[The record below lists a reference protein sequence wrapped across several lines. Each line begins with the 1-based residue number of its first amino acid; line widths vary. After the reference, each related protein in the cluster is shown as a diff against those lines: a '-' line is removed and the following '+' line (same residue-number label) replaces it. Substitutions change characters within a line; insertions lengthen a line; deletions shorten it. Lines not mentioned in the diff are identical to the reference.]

1 MNSTDH
7 GVSDVVVYFAGLA
20 LPPGEGRGF
29 AEAGALKDSA
39 EFREQ
44 YGTPPESEGTGAA
57 YLRSLKHHA
66 AAPAVASPESAGSP
80 GPPSAADPAERRR
93 SPRHKCQGSVR
104 FRSEED
110 VVHTYGTLTDVSLH
124 GCYVEMMA
132 TSPVGTKVNMILE
145 VNDIRVE
152 VRGEVRVSYP
162 FLGMGIE
169 FTGLG
174 PGTQQAL
181 REITLSLLPHVN
193 AVTAPAESS
202 GAAAAEALLIPI
214 VTNPAAALGAIAN
227 HFQAATSL
235 SRQEFL
241 RLLQRSQSSR

>member
-1 MNSTDH
+1 M
-7 GVSDVVVYFAGLA
+7 
-20 LPPGEGRGF
+20 
-29 AEAGALKDSA
+29 KDSA
-39 EFREQ
+39 EFREH
-44 YGTPPESEGTGAA
+44 YGTAPEPDGTGAA
-57 YLRSLKHHA
+57 YLRSLKHYNA
-66 AAPAVASPESAGSP
+66 TAPVVASPASASASSP
-80 GPPSAADPAERRR
+80 QTGTDPAERRR

-145 VNDIRVE
+145 VNGIRAE

-174 PGTQQAL
+174 PDTEQAL

-193 AVTAPAESS
+193 AVSAPAEPGPTSPS
-202 GAAAAEALLIPI
+202 EPVLIPI
-214 VTNPAAALGAIAN
+214 ITNPAAALGAIAS

-241 RLLQRSQSSR
+241 RLLQKSQSSR